1 MAKVGINIGSN
12 LGDRKENLR
21 YAIREIERRFECKA
35 LRSSVYETKSW
46 GYLSDNPFFNIG
58 IEIDVD
64 DDYEQMLA
72 VFKDIEQGIG
82 CKTHRDTN
90 GEYIDRLLDID
101 IIYIDNEVLDTENLK
116 VPHPRMQDRDFV
128 LLPVAE
134 LAPTWVHPLLHLTAA
149 EMLSDL
155 RKTAEILIIKTNL

>member
-12 LGDRKENLR
+12 LGDRRGNLR

-64 DDYEQMLA
+64 CDYGKMLG
-72 VFKDIEQGIG
+72 VFKEIELGIG
-82 CKTHRDTN
+82 CETHRDSN
-90 GEYIDRLLDID
+90 GEYVDRLLDID
-101 IIYIDNEVLDTENLK
+101 IIYIGDEVVNTENLK

-128 LLPVAE
+128 LLPVEE
-134 LAPTWVHPLLHLTAA
+134 LAPKWVHPLLHRTAT

-155 RKTAEILIIKTNL
+155 RKTAEISIIKTKL